1 MAPNSAKKKT
11 TRRGSKCIFGWV
23 DTVTA
28 ETSQDKHNE
37 VVENIPKK
45 RRVQSPQPIESDDG
59 QDSSGNLLV
68 MLLIQSL
75 LTFYNTAIL
84 FKNKP
89 VLVPV
94 NVFPPRN
101 EPFFKLKP
109 IANLI
114 GLRSTRLQFENPGI
128 VFTGTTAST
137 SGYYAASVEGIRNY
151 LVSHP
156 KTLLQSLLFP
166 ENRANGVEIQLAIL
180 GLVTQL
186 VKSKRFVPQDATVV
200 LPISSTPIS
209 AQQLDSA
216 ITPEVPMSEGAAT
229 GSLTEEKRESAR
241 KILLKAANSSLETS
255 NRRIR
260 NLTKLDKSD
269 PNPLTRT
276 AIVDALLFAL
286 SIGRLNPSLLAFD
299 LIFSQLKAYCANN
312 LSGMAARLC
321 YSDQLYDFW
330 YQFWR
335 QCKIGGT
342 KAYEHLR
349 GNGVSADTNPGVSHL
364 NVAGDRSG
372 ALQMPDIRT
381 FQRLH
386 EKKRADANAFGHSD
400 KRYDNLSALF
410 KQKQEY
416 AAKNGR
422 GLLIGG
428 HTDDTDLGRKE
439 VVCRLVNGK
448 RVIEGAQ
455 DYGGAEKRFGRWV
468 IKDIVQSKKELTE
481 ILNDSLHETKGLL
494 KDLEDPKDILFFENE
509 KFPRRIYLR
518 LTTSLDL
525 MSRLSL
531 HLSQLLTNQQRK
543 LDKKVSQQKEGVDN
557 DAPKPIHGNAA
568 LSIDILESQQKKI
581 ILLQSTFESIGQR
594 IRSVLSTL
602 RGDDDDL
609 FPATLDEMKESEIM
623 CLDESVELSSILKET
638 DEHLL
643 AMCLA
648 AAVRGTHLAL
658 YTCPDSLPLQISDIV
673 QEHIVDSTDEST
685 SREIWMAIMEQFDKC
700 GIHLSWITQDGA
712 GIGSLINRGWNR
724 ATTVT
729 QLYNNAALS
738 AAECAGD
745 LSGAA
750 KKAALLDQLDK
761 ALPRFI
767 SEVSRIHQE
776 HSNHYLSCQTPVA
789 SVRKLS
795 LLPNSSSEKQ
805 KWLSRAVNLAK
816 RVVSQES
823 AWAIED
829 ALHMHDLTGENLH
842 LVDIDGNV
850 LWAQQVFGIILAL
863 AAPSLTIPEFNQ
875 WSAYVFFI
883 HLLIESFENGIDFIN
898 NLSQPEANPFN
909 PSKKLVFLYDWTHC
923 YKRLVEAIWQGG
935 FGDEL
940 CGKAWVTLAE
950 RGTNPIFTLGWADRD
965 PQNVEMAKEFT
976 TAAVELGLRELGFE
990 KEADFARDLRR
1001 IDEAMHNNGL
1011 TDLERAA
1018 RCATFLAR
1026 IKKMAMPYFYSN
1038 MPSQHVPNL
1047 PFSDRFL
1054 KGTDK
1059 IDLGHSR
1066 LPFQQIVNLIA
1077 SLEGLLILTDQ
1088 VKAKPGNQENSA
1100 WPIIVHTALQQDDLE
1115 SKFSVNRVLCGPA
1128 AMGRVNHTGATTGI
1142 NAAESLMTDSDSR
1155 VTLALAGT
1163 SQGYLKKRNKK
1174 TTSYASMAEDPTHQY
1189 SDPLKW
1195 NTPVTEA
1202 PDTAKPTSK
1211 ANSSAA
1217 RQAARSDKSSPAAL
1231 SVRSHHNRHHKIFL
1245 NSSAIQLS
1253 KQTAAGSTL
1262 NAPAIQPSNQ
1272 TTKLPIPYQEDASE
1286 TEDENEENRNQCPA
1300 ANLVPQA
1307 EKEISEQ
1314 AAIQLPPLFETM
1326 RAAALDVEKF
1336 QQIRKSALVEFLQQV
1351 GVKGISN
1358 VVKAKLELLV
1368 RSHFAALNVENQ
1380 ENIDMAA
1387 YLKDV
1392 TSVPIGFYCPPD
1404 ADAKRPC
1411 TFPTKSVFLKAY
1423 FNTLDCSDTPTTII
1437 SEAVTSFNTSDEC
1450 LSYSEDAKCKSTD
1463 GSVGVAACQM
1473 CAVAS
1478 VTNSTIKLDYATLGQ
1493 SIYKDPVPYVVKEG
1507 SGESVTVVSLSKCQ
1521 KTTPQGAKS
1530 EVFLYNPTE
1539 KSQDQYFFSEDNC
1552 IGQPKFIAS
1561 VKFGTLPSSP
1571 L

>member
-1 MAPNSAKKKT
+1 M
-11 TRRGSKCIFGWV
+11 RRDLRWRFGRFAFQYEDNHVLGTDFKNMENVKPRMVKATMQKRNNEITQQMQHWLCDGAIGWTPQPLITSLDKQDETV
-23 DTVTA
+23 DNT
-28 ETSQDKHNE
+28 
-37 VVENIPKK
+37 PK
-45 RRVQSPQPIESDDG
+45 RRRMQSPQPIESDDG
-59 QDSSGNLLV
+59 QGKTKMDADPPDSSGNLFV

-75 LTFYNTAIL
+75 LTFYITAIL

-109 IANLI
+109 IGNLI
-114 GLRSTRLQFENPGI
+114 ALL
-128 VFTGTTAST
+128 GTTLQVLREF
-137 SGYYAASVEGIRNY
+137 AAIWFHIQKLCCNHFCFRKIEPMVWK
-151 LVSHP
+151 L
-156 KTLLQSLLFP
+156 
-166 ENRANGVEIQLAIL
+166 QLAIL

-186 VKSKRFVPQDATVV
+186 VKSKRFVPQDAMVV

-209 AQQLDSA
+209 AQQLDSTIA
-216 ITPEVPMSEGAAT
+216 PEVPMSEGVV
-229 GSLTEEKRESAR
+229 GSSLTEEKRESAR
-241 KILLKAANSSLETS
+241 KILLKAANSSLEAS

-260 NLTKLDKSD
+260 NLTSTISKLRSELRYIKFILGSTQRRHLHLIQELDKSD

-276 AIVDALLFAL
+276 AMVDALLFAL

-321 YSDQLYDFW
+321 YSDRLYDFW

-509 KFPRRIYLR
+509 NFPRRIYLR

-658 YTCPDSLPLQISDIV
+658 YTCPDSLRLQISDIV
-673 QEHIVDSTDEST
+673 QEYIVDSTDEST
-685 SREIWMAIMEQFDKC
+685 SREIWMAIMEQFDKR

-805 KWLSRAVNLAK
+805 KWLSRAVTLAK

-842 LVDIDGNV
+842 LVDVDGNV

-863 AAPSLTIPEFNQ
+863 AAPSLTIPEINQ

-883 HLLIESFENGIDFIN
+883 HSLIESFENGIDFIN

-940 CGKAWVTLAE
+940 CGQAWMTLAE

-976 TAAVELGLRELGFE
+976 TVAVELGLRELGFE

-1088 VKAKPGNQENSA
+1088 VKAEPGNQENSA

-1272 TTKLPIPYQEDASE
+1272 TIELPIPYQEDASE
-1286 TEDENEENRNQCPA
+1286 TEDENEENKNQCPA

-1387 YLKDV
+1387 
-1392 TSVPIGFYCPPD
+1392 
-1404 ADAKRPC
+1404 
-1411 TFPTKSVFLKAY
+1411 
-1423 FNTLDCSDTPTTII
+1423 
-1437 SEAVTSFNTSDEC
+1437 
-1450 LSYSEDAKCKSTD
+1450 
-1463 GSVGVAACQM
+1463 
-1473 CAVAS
+1473 
-1478 VTNSTIKLDYATLGQ
+1478 
-1493 SIYKDPVPYVVKEG
+1493 
-1507 SGESVTVVSLSKCQ
+1507 
-1521 KTTPQGAKS
+1521 
-1530 EVFLYNPTE
+1530 
-1539 KSQDQYFFSEDNC
+1539 
-1552 IGQPKFIAS
+1552 
-1561 VKFGTLPSSP
+1561 
-1571 L
+1571 

>member
-1 MAPNSAKKKT
+1 MAPNSAKKKQREEAANASLAV
-11 TRRGSKCIFGWV
+11 RRGICELNFLIASEASFKIVRVGKNEKKLQNPPDLSVPTPSWIFRVQKDGAEEARRMLHLDFGSGAPKTISVLNVTRV

-59 QDSSGNLLV
+59 QGKTKMDAAPSDSSGNLLV

-166 ENRANGVEIQLAIL
+166 ENRANGVETQLAIL

-186 VKSKRFVPQDATVV
+186 VKSKTFVPQDATVV

-229 GSLTEEKRESAR
+229 DSLTEEKRESAR

-255 NRRIR
+255 NCRIR
-260 NLTKLDKSD
+260 NLTSTISKLRSELRYIKFILGSTQRRHLHLIQELDKSD

-276 AIVDALLFAL
+276 AMVDALLFAL
-286 SIGRLNPSLLAFD
+286 SIGRLNPRLLAFD

-321 YSDQLYDFW
+321 YSDRLYDFL

-349 GNGVSADTNPGVSHL
+349 GNSVSADTNPGVSHL

-422 GLLIGG
+422 GL
-428 HTDDTDLGRKE
+428 
-439 VVCRLVNGK
+439 
-448 RVIEGAQ
+448 
-455 DYGGAEKRFGRWV
+455 
-468 IKDIVQSKKELTE
+468 TE
-481 ILNDSLHETKGLL
+481 ILNDSLHETKGHL

-658 YTCPDSLPLQISDIV
+658 YTCPDSLRLQISDIV
-673 QEHIVDSTDEST
+673 QEYIVDSTDEST
-685 SREIWMAIMEQFDKC
+685 SREIWMAIMEQFDKR

-750 KKAALLDQLDK
+750 KKTALLDQLDK
-761 ALPRFI
+761 ALPQFI
-767 SEVSRIHQE
+767 SEVSCIHQE

-805 KWLSRAVNLAK
+805 KWLSRALTLAK

-829 ALHMHDLTGENLH
+829 ALHMHNLTGENLH
-842 LVDIDGNV
+842 LVDVDGNV

-863 AAPSLTIPEFNQ
+863 AAPSLTIPEINQ

-883 HLLIESFENGIDFIN
+883 HSLIESFENGIDFIN
-898 NLSQPEANPFN
+898 YLSQPEANPFN

-935 FGDEL
+935 FDEL

-976 TAAVELGLRELGFE
+976 TAAVELGLRELKFE

-1018 RCATFLAR
+1018 RCATFLAC

-1088 VKAKPGNQENSA
+1088 VKAEPGNQENSA

-1163 SQGYLKKRNKK
+1163 LQGYLKKRNKK
-1174 TTSYASMAEDPTHQY
+1174 TTSYASMAEDLTHQY

-1217 RQAARSDKSSPAAL
+1217 RHAARSDKSSPAAL

-1245 NSSAIQLS
+1245 NSSAIQPS
-1253 KQTAAGSTL
+1253 KQTAAGSKL

-1286 TEDENEENRNQCPA
+1286 TADENEENRNQCPA

-1336 QQIRKSALVEFLQQV
+1336 QQIRKSALVEILQQV

-1358 VVKAKLELLV
+1358 AVKAKLELL
-1368 RSHFAALNVENQ
+1368 F
-1380 ENIDMAA
+1380 
-1387 YLKDV
+1387 
-1392 TSVPIGFYCPPD
+1392 
-1404 ADAKRPC
+1404 
-1411 TFPTKSVFLKAY
+1411 
-1423 FNTLDCSDTPTTII
+1423 
-1437 SEAVTSFNTSDEC
+1437 
-1450 LSYSEDAKCKSTD
+1450 
-1463 GSVGVAACQM
+1463 
-1473 CAVAS
+1473 
-1478 VTNSTIKLDYATLGQ
+1478 
-1493 SIYKDPVPYVVKEG
+1493 
-1507 SGESVTVVSLSKCQ
+1507 
-1521 KTTPQGAKS
+1521 
-1530 EVFLYNPTE
+1530 
-1539 KSQDQYFFSEDNC
+1539 QYFFTSVQGHVSIIIFDIC
-1552 IGQPKFIAS
+1552 DSLFIGFRACSPGDSHFGTS
-1561 VKFGTLPSSP
+1561 VKVTESGGRVTTTGLAVGDGAGGALEMMQLRQTDPASSSP
-1571 L
+1571 LATALHSQ

>member
-1 MAPNSAKKKT
+1 MILNVNSA
-11 TRRGSKCIFGWV
+11 S
-23 DTVTA
+23 
-28 ETSQDKHNE
+28 
-37 VVENIPKK
+37 
-45 RRVQSPQPIESDDG
+45 ESAVNAAAVPHEKLYDE
-59 QDSSGNLLV
+59 
-68 MLLIQSL
+68 
-75 LTFYNTAIL
+75 NTAISKKARVEDSPVMEMEL
-84 FKNKP
+84 DEDNGTYNDDVSLASAAATIMFKTKP
-89 VLVPV
+89 LLVPV
-94 NVFPPRN
+94 AVFPARAT
-101 EPFFKLKP
+101 PFFKLKP
-109 IANLI
+109 LSKLI
-114 GLRSTRLQFENPGI
+114 GLQSTLLRFESSDI
-128 VFTGTTAST
+128 VFTATRL
-137 SGYYAASVEGIRNY
+137 SGCYAANIDGICAY
-151 LVSHP
+151 LQSHP
-156 KTLLQSLLFP
+156 KLLAQSLLFP
-166 ENRANGVEIQLAIL
+166 ENRANGVQVQLAIIAL
-180 GLVTQL
+180 TTFLMKAKAQL
-186 VKSKRFVPQDATVV
+186 FQSENH
-200 LPISSTPIS
+200 
-209 AQQLDSA
+209 
-216 ITPEVPMSEGAAT
+216 PEAAT
-229 GSLTEEKRESAR
+229 TSGIHTEQVPVQAVNSLPAENSGWIDVEDVPKNSCSEQRESTS
-241 KILLKAANSSLETS
+241 KSLMKAATS
-255 NRRIR
+255 NLESANQRSR
-260 NLTKLDKSD
+260 NLASTVSKLRSELLYLKSILGPTQRRHLQTIHELDKSD
-269 PNPLTRT
+269 GHALTRT
-276 AIVDALLFAL
+276 AMVHAMLLAL
-286 SIGRLNPSLLAFD
+286 SIGRLNPNLLAFD
-299 LIFSQLKAYCANN
+299 LIFSQLKSYCAEN

-321 YSDQLYDFW
+321 YSDRLYDFW

-349 GNGVSADTNPGVSHL
+349 GNGVSADTNPGVSHV
-364 NVAGDRSG
+364 NVAGDRS
-372 ALQMPDIRT
+372 
-381 FQRLH
+381 
-386 EKKRADANAFGHSD
+386 ADANAFGHSD

-525 MSRLSL
+525 MSHLSL
-531 HLSQLLTNQQRK
+531 HLSQLLTNQQQK
-543 LDKKVSQQKEGVDN
+543 LNKKVSQQKEGVDN

-568 LSIDILESQQKKI
+568 LSIEILESQQKKI
-581 ILLQSTFESIGQR
+581 FLLQSKFESIGQR

-658 YTCPDSLPLQISDIV
+658 YTCPDSLRLQISDIV
-673 QEHIVDSTDEST
+673 QEYIVDSTDEAT
-685 SREIWMAIMEQFDKC
+685 GREIWMAIMEQFDKR

-712 GIGSLINRGWNR
+712 GIGSLINRGWSR

-776 HSNHYLSCQTPVA
+776 HPNHYLSCQTPVA

-805 KWLSRAVNLAK
+805 KWFSRALTLAK

-823 AWAIED
+823 ALAIED
-829 ALHMHDLTGENLH
+829 ALRMHNLTGENLH

-850 LWAQQVFGIILAL
+850 LWAQQVVGIILAL
-863 AAPSLTIPEFNQ
+863 ATPSLTMPEINQ
-875 WSAYVFFI
+875 WSSYVFFI
-883 HLLIESFENGIDFIN
+883 HSLIESFENGIDFIN
-898 NLSQPEANPFN
+898 HLSQPEANPFN

-940 CGKAWVTLAE
+940 CGKAWVTLAKC
-950 RGTNPIFTLGWADRD
+950 GTNPIFTLGWADRD

-1011 TDLERAA
+1011 TDLERAT
-1018 RCATFLAR
+1018 RCANFLSR

-1088 VKAKPGNQENSA
+1088 VKAEPGNQEKSA
-1100 WPIIVHTALQQDDLE
+1100 WPILVHTALQQDDLE

-1174 TTSYASMAEDPTHQY
+1174 MTSYASMVEDPTHQY

-1195 NTPVTEA
+1195 NTPVTDA

-1231 SVRSHHNRHHKIFL
+1231 SVRSHYNRHQKVSS
-1245 NSSAIQLS
+1245 NSSQPS
-1253 KQTAAGSTL
+1253 KLT
-1262 NAPAIQPSNQ
+1262 APAIQPSKH
-1272 TTKLPIPYQEDASE
+1272 TTEWPIPRVEDTSE
-1286 TEDENEENRNQCPA
+1286 TEDENDKNRNRRPA
-1300 ANLVPQA
+1300 ATLLPQA
-1307 EKEISEQ
+1307 EKETSEQ
-1314 AAIQLPPLFETM
+1314 ASIQPTPLFETM

-1336 QQIRKSALVEFLQQV
+1336 QLIRKSALVEFLQQV
-1351 GVKGISN
+1351 GVKGVSN
-1358 VVKAKLELLV
+1358 TVKAKLELLV
-1368 RSHFAALNVENQ
+1368 RSHFAALNLKDQ
-1380 ENIDMAA
+1380 ENIYMA
-1387 YLKDV
+1387 
-1392 TSVPIGFYCPPD
+1392 
-1404 ADAKRPC
+1404 
-1411 TFPTKSVFLKAY
+1411 
-1423 FNTLDCSDTPTTII
+1423 
-1437 SEAVTSFNTSDEC
+1437 E
-1450 LSYSEDAKCKSTD
+1450 
-1463 GSVGVAACQM
+1463 
-1473 CAVAS
+1473 
-1478 VTNSTIKLDYATLGQ
+1478 
-1493 SIYKDPVPYVVKEG
+1493 
-1507 SGESVTVVSLSKCQ
+1507 
-1521 KTTPQGAKS
+1521 
-1530 EVFLYNPTE
+1530 
-1539 KSQDQYFFSEDNC
+1539 
-1552 IGQPKFIAS
+1552 
-1561 VKFGTLPSSP
+1561 
-1571 L
+1571 